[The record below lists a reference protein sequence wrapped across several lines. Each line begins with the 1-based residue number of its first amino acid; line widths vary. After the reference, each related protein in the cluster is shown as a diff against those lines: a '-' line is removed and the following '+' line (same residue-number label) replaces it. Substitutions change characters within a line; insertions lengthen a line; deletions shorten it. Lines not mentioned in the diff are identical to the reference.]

1 MSARITPG
9 SRREIGLPAA
19 LFAKL
24 AGRKMGTEPPAVFT
38 TLARTRRVFWG
49 WLAFSGTLMP
59 FGHLSRRESEM
70 VILSVAHQTESD
82 YEQAHHRRLGRR
94 AGLSPDEVEALLGGL
109 GVTFTAREQAILDVV
124 AQLHATG
131 DVDDST
137 WNNLRAH
144 LSGREA
150 IELLLL
156 IGQYESLAQTLRVL
170 RVPTDQPTR

>member
-59 FGHLSRRESEM
+59 FDQLSRRESEM

-94 AGLSPDEVEALLGGL
+94 AGLSSDEVEALLGGP

-124 AQLHATG
+124 A
-131 DVDDST
+131 
-137 WNNLRAH
+137 
-144 LSGREA
+144 
-150 IELLLL
+150 
-156 IGQYESLAQTLRVL
+156 
-170 RVPTDQPTR
+170 